1 MSFASFDAHSN
12 ELFIELGLL
21 KVRDLISLD
30 QLKLVFDFHMKRLPS
45 DLMSLF
51 QLSSDVHTQTRELN
65 STVNKLLYI
74 PKVKSSTYGLDSI
87 RYQCAK
93 FWNTKFK
100 SGTIQV
106 DEEKANN
113 INVHKIKS
121 RNGFKNVL
129 KKHFLHSYTIEPE
142 TIYY

>member
-1 MSFASFDAHSN
+1 MN
-12 ELFIELGLL
+12 
-21 KVRDLISLD
+21 
-30 QLKLVFDFHMKRLPS
+30 RLPS

-93 FWNTKFK
+93 LWNTKFK

-106 DEEKANN
+106 DEDKANN

-129 KKHFLHSYTIEPE
+129 KRHFLHSYTIEPE
-142 TIYY
+142 IVYY